1 MYYTGERTS
10 IDNQNWHSGLIGK
23 MFYHKCP
30 DNDKYFRSIRV
41 AHNPFTNSLQPQISN
56 PIYGEP
62 PEELKPISPMM
73 LNRLMRQTM
82 SSTIH

>member
-10 IDNQNWHSGLIGK
+10 IDNKNWHSGLIGK

-30 DNDKYFRSIRV
+30 YNDKYFSSIRV
-41 AHNPFTNSLQPQISN
+41 THNPFTNSLQPQISN

-62 PEELKPISPMM
+62 PEELKPISPVL
-73 LNRLMRQTM
+73 LNRLMRTQM
-82 SSTIH
+82 SSSFH

>member
-10 IDNQNWHSGLIGK
+10 LDNQRWHSGLIGK
-23 MFYHKCP
+23 VFSHKCP
-30 DNDKYFRSIRV
+30 DNDKYYRSIRV
-41 AHNPFTNSLQPQISN
+41 THNPFTNSLHPQISN

-73 LNRLMRQTM
+73 LTRLLRSQMGA
-82 SSTIH
+82 SFH

>member
-1 MYYTGERTS
+1 MYYTAERTS
-10 IDNQNWHSGLIGK
+10 IDNQNCHSGLIGK
-23 MFYHKCP
+23 MLYHKSP

-62 PEELKPISPMM
+62 PEELKPISPLM
-73 LNRLMRQTM
+73 LNRLMKTQM
-82 SSTIH
+82 SSSFH